1 MPYLLYDA
9 QNGLNPRLFRAFL
22 PFFAELKSLQI
33 QVELLYLLVK
43 QAVQLVAKNMKL
55 QGKCG

>member
-1 MPYLLYDA
+1 MKEGTPSCYSPANQY
-9 QNGLNPRLFRAFL
+9 QTFV
-22 PFFAELKSLQI
+22 AELKSLQI